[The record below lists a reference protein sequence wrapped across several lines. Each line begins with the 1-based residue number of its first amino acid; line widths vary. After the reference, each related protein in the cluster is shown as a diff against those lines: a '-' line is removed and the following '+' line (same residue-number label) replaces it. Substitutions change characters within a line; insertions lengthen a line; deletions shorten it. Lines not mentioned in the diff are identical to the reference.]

1 MERTFD
7 TPDPVALY
15 VELGGGALTVEATD
29 TAETRVEVN
38 GPREDEFTVEQRGR
52 NVAVLGPK
60 GRFFGIGTDS
70 HTVLIVVPTGSDLA
84 TKTGSADTETI
95 GTLGVVKL
103 KTGSGDVELER
114 TEGPLVV
121 ESGSGDVRCHEARA
135 EVRIKSGSG
144 DIDLGDVGGSTGIS
158 TGSGD
163 VVIGVAH
170 QSTVVKTGSGDLELK
185 RAESDVSLTT
195 ASGDLVVG
203 HAPRGRITAKNV
215 SGDVRIGIPSG
226 TPVWTDVNTV
236 SGSVASD
243 LQSVGKP
250 AEGQDYVELRAT
262 TVSGDVRLVQ
272 V

>member
-1 MERTFD
+1 MHKTFD

-15 VELGGGALTVEATD
+15 VELGAGDLTVEATD
-29 TAETRVEVN
+29 TGQTQVDIT
-38 GPREDEFTVEQRGR
+38 GPRAEDFTVDQHGR
-52 NVAVLGPK
+52 NIAVVAPK

-70 HTVLIVVPTGSDLA
+70 HTVRIVVPTGSDLA
-84 TKTGSADTETI
+84 TKTGSADTETV
-95 GTLGVVKL
+95 GALGVVKL

-114 TEGPLVV
+114 TEGPLVI

-144 DIDLGDVGGSTGIS
+144 DIDLGDVHGTTGIS

-163 VVIGVAH
+163 VVIGIAH
-170 QSTVVKTGSGDLELK
+170 ETTVVKTGSGDLELK
-185 RAESDVSLTT
+185 RSESDVSLTT

-226 TPVWTDVNTV
+226 TPVWTDVSSVT
-236 SGSVASD
+236 GSVASD
-243 LQSVGKP
+243 LPSVGKP
-250 AEGQDYVELRAT
+250 ADGQDYVELRAT
-262 TVSGDVRLVQ
+262 SVSGDVRLVQ

>member
-1 MERTFD
+1 MHRTFD

-15 VELGGGALTVEATD
+15 VELGGGSLTVEATD
-29 TAETRVEVN
+29 TAETRVEVT
-38 GPREDEFTVEQRGR
+38 GPREDEFTVEHRGR
-52 NVAVLGPK
+52 HVAVVGPT
-60 GRFFGIGTDS
+60 GRFFGIGTDA
-70 HTVLIVVPTGSDLA
+70 HTVRIVVPSGSDLA

-95 GTLGVVKL
+95 GPLGTVKL

-114 TEGPLVV
+114 TEGPLVI

-144 DIDLGDVGGSTGIS
+144 DIDLGDVVGSTGIS

-250 AEGQDYVELRAT
+250 ADGQDYVELRAT